1 MLTEP
6 TARRTLWPVKP
17 LINPV
22 QTEHLVLRPFS
33 CADGHEVFA
42 GITPTLTRFMA
53 FDPPD
58 SFAAFEK
65 IGQEWLRLIEEGA
78 EYTFVIRHLQDGR
91 FMGIAAVH
99 RATEGEPELGIWIS
113 EREHGQGYGREAV
126 RAVVHWCAER
136 LAAVAYRYPVAV
148 DNVASRRIAEAL
160 GGQVVGTEQS
170 AKFASVVYRIPVP
183 GLPG

>member
-1 MLTEP
+1 M
-6 TARRTLWPVKP
+6 KSS
-17 LINPV
+17 INPLLT
-22 QTEHLVLRPFS
+22 QHLVLRPFS

-53 FDPPD
+53 FDPPG

-65 IGQEWLRLIEEGA
+65 IGQQWLRLIEQGS

-91 FMGIAAVH
+91 FVGIAAVH
-99 RATEGEPELGIWIS
+99 RVTEGEPELGIWIS
-113 EREHGQGYGREAV
+113 EREHGQGYGGEAV
-126 RAVVHWCAER
+126 SAVVHWCAGR
-136 LAAVAYRYPVAV
+136 FAAAAYRYPVAV
-148 DNVASRRIAEAL
+148 ANVASRRIAEAL
-160 GGQVVGTEQS
+160 GGQVVGTEQN